1 MTEGPGRGSAAAR
14 VAALFLAC
22 FGLLPIANW
31 IPGGQH
37 APAYAD
43 VLGGWWSGT
52 LLVLGVAFILAL
64 ASRQGPALWPEG
76 AWGRLVA
83 RLRLLDPG
91 RVWFLAALALAI
103 YLVVAFTIFSA
114 RPLLID
120 ELIET
125 WQARVYATGHLW
137 IPAPAHP
144 EFTSVMHQVDAAGK
158 VYGQF
163 PAGGP
168 AMILLGTLVGA
179 EWLTGPLFAALTVV
193 AFAWWLRKTGEP
205 AGTGTAALLILA
217 FAPFTLFMAGS
228 YMNHVTSL
236 AWIVIGM
243 AALAAVVTSPR
254 PRPAIAALMGVAFGL
269 AATIRPV
276 DGFVFG
282 APAGLWLLARAL
294 RDRTRWSDCLVAGV
308 AIAVPIVLLMWVNLH
323 TTGHPLLFGYTVEW
337 GPDHDLGFHRAPWGV
352 AHTPAHGVQLI
363 SLYFLELG
371 TYFLETPFPALL
383 PAILALFFWRG
394 RSAFD
399 RYLLLTGALLV
410 GFYFAYWHN
419 GFYLGPRFMYP
430 LIPVLSVWTAR
441 CVSALGQRFP
451 HPLVRRTAV
460 YGALTGIVLAGAVN
474 LPIRIHTYR
483 NGMLSPRWPVDGA
496 AKLSGVRG
504 ALVFVRE
511 SWGATLMARMWAIGV
526 SHPQAEM
533 IYRSTDA
540 CALDSAI
547 ADVEHRRDAGA
558 GAVDAYGALAPL
570 LRDSARV
577 VASPLSPDTTEH
589 VLPGAQYRRECVR
602 RILEDRAGVALLT
615 PLILARSGDNVYVRD
630 LYARD
635 TLMLAAYPDR
645 PVYLLKPATPAVDD
659 VPRFYPISRDSIWA
673 AARQGAPVSSRST
686 SSESVSSPGRNQSR

>member
-1 MTEGPGRGSAAAR
+1 MIEGPRRGSAAAR

-52 LLVLGVAFILAL
+52 LVVLGVAVILGL
-64 ASRQGPALWPEG
+64 ASRKFPALWRDG
-76 AWGRLVA
+76 GWGRLVA
-83 RLRLLDPG
+83 RARLLEPRRAWIVG
-91 RVWFLAALALAI
+91 AAALAV
-103 YLVVAFTIFSA
+103 YLVVSFAVFSA

-120 ELIET
+120 ELIQT
-125 WQARVYATGHLW
+125 WQARIYATGHLW
-137 IPAPAHP
+137 IPAPVHP
-144 EFTSVMHQVDAAGK
+144 EFTSVIHQVNAAGK

-179 EWLTGPLFAALTVV
+179 EWLVGPLCGALTVV
-193 AFAWWLRKTGEP
+193 AFAWWLRKSGES
-205 AGTGTAALLILA
+205 AGIGTAALLILA

-236 AWIVIGM
+236 AWIVVGM
-243 AALAAVVTSPR
+243 AALAAVVSSTVPR
-254 PRPAIAALMGVAFGL
+254 PGRAALMGLAFGL

-282 APAGLWLLARAL
+282 APAGLWLLWRAL
-294 RDRTRWSDCLVAGV
+294 RDPPRWRDCLAAGAAM
-308 AIAVPIVLLMWVNLH
+308 AIPIVLLMWVNVH
-323 TTGHPLLFGYTVEW
+323 TTGRPLLFGYTVEW

-352 AHTPAHGVQLI
+352 AHTPAHGLQLV

-383 PAILALFFWRG
+383 PATIALLFWRG

-399 RYLLLTGALLV
+399 RYLLLTGALVV

-430 LIPVLSVWTAR
+430 LLPALALWTAR
-441 CVSALGQRFP
+441 CVSALRARFP
-451 HPLVRRTAV
+451 APLVRRTAV
-460 YGALTGIVLAGAVN
+460 YGTLVGMVLAGAVA
-474 LPIRIHTYR
+474 LPIRVRSYR
-483 NGMLSPRWPVDGA
+483 NGMLSPRWPVDA
-496 AKLSGVRG
+496 EAKRAGVQG

-511 SWGATLMARMWAIGV
+511 SWGSTLMARMWAIGV
-526 SHPQAEM
+526 SRPQAEM
-533 IYRSTDA
+533 IYRSVDA

-547 ADVEHRRDAGA
+547 AGVERLRDAGNDS
-558 GAVDAYGALAPL
+558 VDAYGALAPL

-577 VASPLSPDTTEH
+577 IASPLSPDTTEH
-589 VLPGAQYRRECVR
+589 VLPGARYRRECVR

-615 PLILARSGDNVYVRD
+615 PLILARAGDNVYVRD

-635 TLMLAAYPDR
+635 TLMLAAYPGR
-645 PVYLLKPATPAVDD
+645 PVYLLRPATAAVDD
-659 VPRFYPISRDSIWA
+659 VPRFHPISRDSMWA
-673 AARQGAPVSSRST
+673 EARGAPET
-686 SSESVSSPGRNQSR
+686 ASPLSASGPVRR